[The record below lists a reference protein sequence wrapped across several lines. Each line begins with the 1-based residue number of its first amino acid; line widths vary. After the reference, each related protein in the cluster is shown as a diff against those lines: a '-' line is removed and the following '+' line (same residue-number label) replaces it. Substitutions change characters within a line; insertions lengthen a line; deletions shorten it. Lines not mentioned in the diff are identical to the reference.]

1 MLAIQMIAIGKKL
14 SNIYNG
20 ITLPICRKYGIN
32 QTSFDVLMFCAN
44 NPERNTARDICAV
57 RGIKSGMASV
67 AVETLIKSGLMV
79 RQEDLSDRRIH
90 RLIPTEK
97 AEPIIEDG
105 RRVQQDFVERLK
117 RGIDEEESTAFKSFM
132 EKIVNN
138 ADDFGKE

>member
-14 SNIYNG
+14 SNIYSG

-105 RRVQQDFVERLK
+105 HRVQQDFVERLK

-132 EKIVNN
+132 EKIIKN